1 MQKIEIN
8 TTQNVSIEFEIASLR
23 ERIIGFV
30 IDFLVIVVSGFV
42 ITLGVIIFSRGLGM
56 QYVYYV
62 VLAPI
67 FLFYTILMEVLNNGQ
82 SLGKKAMD
90 LKVVKINGDEPRS
103 SDYMLRWVF
112 RMIDIYFSLG
122 ALASIFVSSS
132 NKGQRLGD
140 MAAETTVIKIK
151 PSQKLQFSDIIKINS
166 IDNYEPKF
174 PEVRKFSEE
183 HMLLIKNV
191 IDRYKKFPNPA
202 HRKALQEMAKSAK
215 ERLYVD
221 QVMMNDVD
229 FLKTLINDYVVL
241 TR

>member
-30 IDFLVIVVSGFV
+30 IDFLVIVVSDLIIMF
-42 ITLGVIIFSRGLGM
+42 GVAMLTNGVGM
-56 QYVYYV
+56 QYIYYLA
-62 VLAPI
+62 LAPV
-67 FLFYTILMEVLNNGQ
+67 FLFYSILMEVLNNGQ

-90 LKVVKINGDEPRS
+90 LKVVKINGGEPRS
-103 SDYMLRWVF
+103 SDYILRWVF

-140 MAAETTVIKIK
+140 MAAETTVIKIR
-151 PSQKLQFSDIIKINS
+151 PSQKLQFSDIIRINS

-174 PEVRKFSEE
+174 PDVRRFSEE
-183 HMLLIKNV
+183 NMLLIKNV
-191 IDRYKKFPNPA
+191 IDRHKKFPNPA

-221 QVMMNDVD
+221 HVMMSDAE